1 MMLFGS
7 RLLILGLVNC
17 LAQEVC
23 EEFTTFI
30 SMILIHFE
38 VETAKTFVGTSQYVS
53 PELLEANETS
63 KRPVITLLYLDNAAD
78 FVEMQL

>member
-1 MMLFGS
+1 
-7 RLLILGLVNC
+7 
-17 LAQEVC
+17 
-23 EEFTTFI
+23 
-30 SMILIHFE
+30 MILIHFE

-63 KRPVITLLYLDNAAD
+63 KRPVIALLFLDNTAD